1 MNTHIIEA
9 ICTKIQNT
17 ANESIKLLRNKDV
30 VYWLFADTTFITK
43 DQDKKNYKQ
52 LEDKWGQDVFREQR
66 PDLKLDKQWTNRFG
80 EYICNEIF
88 TLLGNT
94 PKKPEKKEHF
104 QPDSEI
110 EYAIIEAKTQ
120 TYFTSGTAGEKI
132 LGSVFKYADI
142 PELYSKPLKIIC
154 IGGAEKICRQQYG
167 NLDGSRCT
175 ERKQKLLTFYKNE
188 MNIEFVAATDLLLGW
203 ISEKVEETPT
213 DIAPTE
219 NYVPKLKEHLLV
231 CKSRHDQIIM
241 QQKSLKDAHIY
252 CVVNNVSAQQFGPL
266 LEMYIREKYNYVK
279 NNAKHCTGDCTKN
292 GENTEIKVSL
302 GGAMHTKFNYVQI
315 RPSHD
320 CDTYILTAY
329 HVSPDN
335 VETEGELYIF
345 KIPKSDMITLIISYG
360 GYAHGTIKEHGN
372 ISTESFLDKN
382 SKKEY
387 ALRPVFNDECWKAL
401 LQYRVHEI

>member
-9 ICTKIQNT
+9 VCTKIQNT
-17 ANESIKLLRNKDV
+17 TNESIKLLRNRDV
-30 VYWLFADTTFITK
+30 VYWLFADTTFLTK
-43 DQDKKNYKQ
+43 DQDKKSYKQ

-80 EYICNEIF
+80 EYICYEIF
-88 TLLGNT
+88 TLLGHI

-104 QPDSEI
+104 QPDCEI
-110 EYAIIEAKTQ
+110 ENAIIEAKTQ

-142 PELYSKPLKIIC
+142 PQLYNKPLKIIC

-167 NLDGSRCT
+167 NLDGNKCT
-175 ERKQKLLTFYKNE
+175 ERKNQLLTFYKNK
-188 MNIEFVAATDLLLGW
+188 MNIEFVAATDLLIGLV
-203 ISEKVEETPT
+203 SVKTEESPT
-213 DIAPTE
+213 TE
-219 NYVPKLKEHLLV
+219 NYTPKLKEHLLI
-231 CKSRHDQIIM
+231 CKSRHDQNIM
-241 QQKSLKDAHIY
+241 QQKSLKHAHIY
-252 CVVNNVSAQQFGPL
+252 CVINNVSAQQFGPL

-279 NNAKHCTGDCTKN
+279 NNAKDCTGDCSKN

-329 HVSPDN
+329 HVSSEN

-345 KIPKSDMITLIISYG
+345 KISKPDMITLIILYG

-372 ISTESFLDKN
+372 ISIESFLDKT

-387 ALRPVFNDECWKAL
+387 ALRPMFNDGCWNAL
-401 LQYRVHEI
+401 LQYRVYEV